1 MLKEMNIAFKTDLT
15 KGRPWHQC
23 TVVHFLNFSSEN
35 MSCPIFISRRY
46 KANLTQDKNTKGLCA
61 LRYVVP
67 TIIGL
72 SVCVQHMLIE
82 QWEIQN
88 MVYLVTLVLFIVKP
102 VIFI

>member
-1 MLKEMNIAFKTDLT
+1 M
-15 KGRPWHQC
+15 
-23 TVVHFLNFSSEN
+23 LNFYIKKIQSKS
-35 MSCPIFISRRY
+35 
-46 KANLTQDKNTKGLCA
+46 TQDKNTKGLFA

-82 QWEIQN
+82 QGEIQN